1 MGRDVKYWV
10 DLIVRRRVTAMQV
23 GGAIFGLIAMATL
36 LWPPVYQSK
45 AKILVQDSRAQYLVS
60 PDLQDN
66 LTQKPAA
73 VVNPVSEEDLNSE
86 VELLTSTYLIK
97 QAIANLSPPTNKLDL
112 GPSLMSAFDFAVELP
127 AYGYHALHDT
137 PSLTAHDRWAL
148 DLERHIASSAIKRS
162 DIIDVGFTCHD
173 PKWCKDFLSRLLNEY
188 LDYHA
193 HISHDPQAE
202 QFFHNQAQQLQ
213 ARLEAS
219 EENLRAFEVKTGITD
234 LPAQKQALVSRISEL
249 QIQSEKNG
257 AQLASAHEQV
267 ATLAQQ
273 FRSTSERIPKEVRSV
288 QNLALQQLKPQVS
301 QLKAQ
306 RAELLTRYQ
315 PNSQRIQEIDAKLAA
330 AEKILSTEDHLEVQ
344 EKSTDLNPVW
354 VTVDT
359 NFEQAKTNA
368 AALAASQNALR
379 DEIQKSRDELT
390 QMVNNAVQV
399 DRLERQVATDKEAYL
414 SYVRKSEEARTAQAL
429 NLNKIL
435 NVSVAQPPTAPL
447 KPVFPKVW
455 LNLAAALLLAGAL
468 GFGAAM
474 WEEERDERIYSTAT
488 IGDVSGL
495 TTVAILRDQ
504 A

>member
-1 MGRDVKYWV
+1 
-10 DLIVRRRVTAMQV
+10 
-23 GGAIFGLIAMATL
+23 MATL

-45 AKILVQDSRAQYLVS
+45 AKILVQDNRAQYLVS
-60 PDLQDN
+60 PDLQDS
-66 LTQKPAA
+66 LTQKAAA

-97 QAIANLSPPTNKLDL
+97 QAIASLHPPTNKLDL
-112 GPSLMSAFDFAVELP
+112 GPSLMSTFDFAVELP
-127 AYGYHALHDT
+127 AFGYHALHDT
-137 PSLTAHDRWAL
+137 PSLTDHDRWAI
-148 DLERHIASSAIKRS
+148 DLERHIISLAIKRS

-213 ARLEAS
+213 ARLEGS

-330 AEKILSTEDHLEVQ
+330 AEKIRSSSSCCSAFALTSVKVSRRSRRASFRSSRFLEISSSVVISFTI
-344 EKSTDLNPVW
+344 KASAVLYSAV
-354 VTVDT
+354 VT
-359 NFEQAKTNA
+359 
-368 AALAASQNALR
+368 AS
-379 DEIQKSRDELT
+379 
-390 QMVNNAVQV
+390 
-399 DRLERQVATDKEAYL
+399 Y
-414 SYVRKSEEARTAQAL
+414 
-429 NLNKIL
+429 
-435 NVSVAQPPTAPL
+435 
-447 KPVFPKVW
+447 
-455 LNLAAALLLAGAL
+455 
-468 GFGAAM
+468 
-474 WEEERDERIYSTAT
+474 
-488 IGDVSGL
+488 
-495 TTVAILRDQ
+495 
-504 A
+504 

>member
-36 LWPPVYQSK
+36 LWPPVYQSN

-148 DLERHIASSAIKRS
+148 DLERHIASSPIKRS

-213 ARLEAS
+213 ARLEA
-219 EENLRAFEVKTGITD
+219 
-234 LPAQKQALVSRISEL
+234 
-249 QIQSEKNG
+249 
-257 AQLASAHEQV
+257 
-267 ATLAQQ
+267 
-273 FRSTSERIPKEVRSV
+273 SV